1 MIADTFTVK
10 ILIRI
15 FLLLAVIAAVV
26 FVATNQLKPEA
37 VVVPVSRGM
46 ALDAVPGSVR
56 VYASTETEVK
66 AELTGRVTAA
76 ITVPNSG
83 PVPVA
88 KGDIIVQL
96 DTETIELDIERA
108 KIQLDAAQK
117 RLASGSAFDAS
128 IEDAKAALEVNEAL
142 RANNQY
148 PEAELEKERRALA
161 SLELQRAHETI
172 EREEAIAL
180 MKNDIA
186 RMENN
191 IDRLTLRS
199 PIDGEVVAVYVPV
212 GDLVFGGQVVARVIS
227 DERIVE
233 VQLSEEDFVRI
244 SEGQHATVRLL
255 SQGYTL
261 FDGKVDTI
269 LAEADPITRRRAVYL
284 DLNAP
289 TEVLTPG
296 TTGQATITRDQR
308 KDTLIIP
315 RRALIGQSLYVV
327 EDGIV
332 RERIVETGFMG
343 IDIAEI
349 VSGLEE
355 GEAVIVETPHIFREG
370 DRVKIAAPE
379 G

>member
-1 MIADTFTVK
+1 MK